1 MKKIIAVDIDDV
13 LANTSERLDSYYNQR
28 FGTNIKLQDH
38 QTYSLNNI
46 WNCTAQEAIKIANDF
61 FKSDYGT
68 SIIPFPGSQ
77 YAIDEL
83 SKKYDLI
90 VITSRMLDFEKL
102 TIDWVNQYFSN
113 RFKEIVITNKMAIN
127 KMPSREK
134 YEICLEKNIDMMIED
149 NLHYAMQNANHKITT
164 YLMDRPWNQNGQ
176 LPSLIKRVYSW
187 NEIIE
192 DLR

>member
-1 MKKIIAVDIDDV
+1 MKKTIAVDIDDV
-13 LANTSERLDSYYNQR
+13 LANTSEHLDKYYNQR

-46 WNCTAQEAIKIANDF
+46 WNCTAQEAIEIANDF

-68 SIIPFPGSQ
+68 SILPFSGSQ
-77 YAIDEL
+77 YAIEEL

-102 TIDWVNQYFSN
+102 TIDWVNQYFPN
-113 RFKEIVITNKMAIN
+113 KFKEIVITNKMAKN
-127 KMPSREK
+127 KLPSREK

-149 NLHYAMQNANHKITT
+149 NLHYAMQNASHNITT

-176 LPSLIKRVYSW
+176 LPSLIKRVYAW
-187 NEIIE
+187 NEILD
-192 DLR
+192 DL